1 MYHSDIQIN
10 YTESMAK
17 PIIINYDGESASFQ
31 HSKVDRSKLYGS
43 RKRLSLDPSGETCQR
58 CELSDDGSTLI
69 ISGMTSQGYF
79 DDDTNWIP
87 NKELVGMDFNGTVL
101 EKAPATLGIAR
112 CKGFRVRVTP

>member
-1 MYHSDIQIN
+1 
-10 YTESMAK
+10 MAK
-17 PIIINYDGESASFQ
+17 PIIISYDGESASFQ

-87 NKELVGMDFNGTVL
+87 NKEFFTKVVIINREHLPKDGC
-101 EKAPATLGIAR
+101 KIRTLRFSRI
-112 CKGFRVRVTP
+112 CY